1 MNVKRRS
8 YTVQEITEEKI
19 AAMAPNQA
27 AAANGKKI
35 SRSGGFVKL
44 ERSEDDTFYMGEC
57 KGSGKSNYITSVD
70 FIEQDAPVCR
80 CSCPS
85 RQFPCK
91 HGLALLYEIAAK
103 KEFGVCRI
111 PDDILKKREKKQSRD
126 NKNAVADSPADE
138 AGTGSSGEPKKAKAP
153 SKASKA
159 AKSKKIQKQLEGLEL
174 AAQMVKNILKSGL
187 ATMGAGGVKTY
198 EQLAKQLGDYYLSGP
213 QHLVNEL
220 ITEMKAFDSDGKDE
234 HYEAAVVKLERL
246 WTLIKKSREYLTVKL
261 ESDDTQLDDTQL
273 YEQLGGVWK
282 LEELE
287 ALGLCRNNA
296 ELLQLAFGVSYDD
309 AGKQYI
315 DEGCYIDLGSGELVC
330 TYNYRPVKALK
341 YIKQDDSVFHVTRVG
356 ELAMYPGQ
364 GNKRVRWN
372 GSTTRAT
379 TTDDIERARSFAADS
394 LADEVKKAKNT
405 LKNALAPELYFTL
418 IRYERIG
425 ECNGRLALL
434 DKAGGSIVLD
444 NAPGKEKTTDTVRL
458 LPDTSLLEDNVLFGG
473 FFYDRAEN
481 RIKLWPLSILTDS
494 SVVRIAY

>member
-1 MNVKRRS
+1 M
-8 YTVQEITEEKI
+8 QEITEEKI

-35 SRSGGFVKL
+35 SRGGGFVRL
-44 ERSEDDTFYMGEC
+44 EHSADDTFYMGEC

-70 FIEQDAPVCR
+70 FIEPDAPVCR

-103 KEFGVCRI
+103 REFGTCAI
-111 PDDILKKREKKQSRD
+111 PDDIIKKREKKQSRD
-126 NKNAVADSPADE
+126 KKEADIASSAGEADADSKMSIA
-138 AGTGSSGEPKKAKAP
+138 
-153 SKASKA
+153 ASCFSIYAYQELK
-159 AKSKKIQKQLEGLEL
+159 KQLEGIEL

-198 EQLAKQLGDYYLSGP
+198 EQLSKQLGDYYLSGM

-220 ITEMKAFDSDGKDE
+220 IIEMKAFDVDGKDE
-234 HYEAAVVKLERL
+234 HYDAAAVKLERL
-246 WTLIKKSREYLTVKL
+246 WTLIKKSREYLTAKL
-261 ESDDTQLDDTQL
+261 ESDDTQLDDTQLDDTQLDDTQL

-282 LEELE
+282 LEELK
-287 ALGLCRNNA
+287 ALGLCRSNA
-296 ELLQLAFGVSYDD
+296 ELLQLSFDVSYDD

-341 YIKQDDSVFHVTRVG
+341 YIRQDDSVFHVTQVG

-372 GSTTRAT
+372 GSTTRAVT
-379 TTDDIERARSFAADS
+379 KEDIDKVRSFAADYLS
-394 LADEVKKAKNT
+394 DEVKKAKNI
-405 LKNALAPELYFTL
+405 LKNALAPEIYYTL

-425 ECNGRLALL
+425 ECGERLALL
-434 DKAGGSIVLD
+434 DKTGASIMLGD
-444 NAPGKEKTTDTVRL
+444 APGKEKTTDMIRL
-458 LPDTSLLEDNVLFGG
+458 LPDTSLLEDKVLSGG
-473 FFYDRAEN
+473 FFYDRTEN
-481 RIKLWPLSILTDS
+481 RIKLMVLSILTDNEI
-494 SVVRIAY
+494 VRIAY

>member
-1 MNVKRRS
+1 M
-8 YTVQEITEEKI
+8 QEITEEKI
-19 AAMAPNQA
+19 ASMAPNQT

-35 SRSGGFVKL
+35 SRNGGFVKL
-44 ERSEDDTFYMGEC
+44 ECSQDGTFYMGEC

-70 FIEQDAPVCR
+70 FIEPDAPVCR

-103 KEFGVCRI
+103 KQFGTCEI
-111 PDDILKKREKKQSRD
+111 PEDILKKRERKQSRD
-126 NKNAVADSPADE
+126 GKGE
-138 AGTGSSGEPKKAKAP
+138 AEASSANEDGAGEKKKKTT
-153 SKASKA
+153 SKSSKA
-159 AKSKKIQKQLEGLEL
+159 ARTKKIKKQLEGLEL
-174 AAQMVKNILKSGL
+174 ATQMIKNILKSGL

-220 ITEMKAFDSDGKDE
+220 IIEMKAFSVDEKDE
-234 HYEAAVVKLERL
+234 HYDAAVVKLERL
-246 WTLIKKSREYLTVKL
+246 WTLVKKSKEYLTAKL
-261 ESDDTQLDDTQL
+261 ESDDAQSDDTEL

-287 ALGLCRNNA
+287 ALGLSRKNV

-315 DEGCYIDLGSGELVC
+315 DEGCYVDLGSGELVC

-341 YIKQDDSVFHVTRVG
+341 YIKQDDSAFHITQVG
-356 ELAMYPGQ
+356 ELSLYPGQ

-372 GSTTRAT
+372 GSTTRT
-379 TTDDIERARSFAADS
+379 TTKDDIAKAGSFAVDS
-394 LADEVKKAKNT
+394 MADEIKKAKNV
-405 LKNALAPELYFTL
+405 LKNALAPEIYFTL

-425 ECNGRLALL
+425 ECGERLALL
-434 DKAGGSIVLD
+434 DKAGKTIVLGD
-444 NAPGKEKTTDTVRL
+444 APGKQKTVDLIRI
-458 LPDTSLLEDNVLFGG
+458 LPDTSILENNVLFGG

-481 RIKLWPLSILTDS
+481 RMKLWPLSILTGNDI
-494 SVVRIAY
+494 VRIAY

>member
-1 MNVKRRS
+1 M
-8 YTVQEITEEKI
+8 QEITEEKI

-35 SRSGGFVKL
+35 SRGGGFVRL
-44 ERSEDDTFYMGEC
+44 ERSADDTFYMGEC

-70 FIEQDAPVCR
+70 FIEPDAPMCR

-103 KEFGVCRI
+103 KEFATCEI
-111 PDDILKKREKKQSRD
+111 PEDIVKKREKKQNRE
-126 NKNAVADSPADE
+126 NKENTAQAANGAGAGSAD
-138 AGTGSSGEPKKAKAP
+138 EPKKAKAP

-159 AKSKKIQKQLEGLEL
+159 AKSKKIKKQLEGLEL

-187 ATMGAGGVKTY
+187 ATMGAGGVKNY

-220 ITEMKAFDSDGKDE
+220 ITEMKAFDIDGKDE
-234 HYEAAVVKLERL
+234 HYDAAVVKLERL
-246 WTLIKKSREYLTVKL
+246 WTLIKKSREYLTAKL

-287 ALGLCRNNA
+287 SLGLCRSNA

-315 DEGCYIDLGSGELVC
+315 DEGCYVELGSGELVC

-341 YIKQDDSVFHVTRVG
+341 YIRQDDSVFHVTQVG

-364 GNKRVRWN
+364 GNRRVRWN
-372 GSTTRAT
+372 GSTTREVT
-379 TTDDIERARSFAADS
+379 KEDIEKARSFAADS

-425 ECNGRLALL
+425 ECDGKLALL
-434 DKAGGSIVLD
+434 DKAGASIMLGD
-444 NAPGKEKTTDTVRL
+444 APGKEGTTDTIRL
-458 LPDTSLLEDNVLFGG
+458 LPDTSLFEDNVLFGG

-481 RIKLWPLSILTDS
+481 RIKLWALSILTDDRI
-494 SVVRIAY
+494 VRILY